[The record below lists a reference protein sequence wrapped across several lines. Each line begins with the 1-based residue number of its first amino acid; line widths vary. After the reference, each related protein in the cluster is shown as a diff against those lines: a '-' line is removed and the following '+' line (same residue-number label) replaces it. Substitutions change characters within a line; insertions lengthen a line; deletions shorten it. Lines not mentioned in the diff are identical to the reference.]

1 MAAAM
6 REPEDVVKDAMLVV
20 EQQIDRLKDHSAK
33 RLLEADEARM
43 LKAYG
48 ELLLDYATW
57 RKKADEDELEDMDLE
72 QLKEKAR
79 ELLGGVR

>member
-1 MAAAM
+1 M
-6 REPEDVVKDAMLVV
+6 REPEDVLRDVMVIV
-20 EQQIDRLKDHSAK
+20 EQQTDQLKAHSAK

-79 ELLGGVR
+79 ELLGGGVR